1 MNIESFCRQLAVGL
15 SSVPQEKRAEMTAC
29 EIALFFEVQEHE
41 IGLFQIN
48 PISHMAVLRAPLSIG
63 NPATIPIQSI
73 ASSQLV
79 STVREQRGS
88 IDNNFSRTPHLHM
101 VERTLA
107 EREQRVP
114 VQKIMSA
121 PIAAE
126 GEVRWVIQV
135 TRKGKTRDEAG
146 ADFTEGDLR
155 HLENMAK
162 AVAGLL

>member
-1 MNIESFCRQLAVGL
+1 MNIESFCRQLAFGL
-15 SSVPQEKRAEMTAC
+15 SSAPQEKRPEMAAC
-29 EIALFFEVQEHE
+29 EIARFFEVQEHE

-48 PISHMAVLRAPLSIG
+48 PVSHMAVLRAPLSIG
-63 NPATIPIQSI
+63 NPATIPVQSI

-79 STVREQRGS
+79 STIREQRGF

-107 EREQRVP
+107 EREQRIP

-121 PIAAE
+121 PLAAE

-146 ADFTEGDLR
+146 VDFTEADLR
-155 HLENMAK
+155 YLENMVN